1 MATSHCRQRAP
12 ADPNPDP
19 NPNPNQAA
27 GTQLQ
32 AAQLQLK
39 DQLSDALRRRATTA
53 RTAQRLCA
61 SLAPRVQRRAL
72 MRCSWHALRMHVQLA
87 RSQRPAQKLSQGG
100 MGGMGGRGGRQPTRS
115 PVQPSPSASSP
126 PILPSPS
133 STLPSSTSS
142 PLGYPIDDA
151 QWRRRLGRLQESAKF
166 DRAALRDAV
175 RGARHAA
182 ARQVEAEAEAE
193 ARGQQTVEAEARALR
208 AEEQLR
214 ALQPA
219 AYRLGEMEQQAR
231 DRVGRRVQEAAS
243 PALPAHPRYQG
254 GSPLQGPDAEV
265 VGSRHPAHASPAH
278 RMGPRALYQGQGSP
292 HQGSPLQGP
301 DAEVLGSRRL
311 SDVDGYL
318 DPRSRRLSDVD
329 GYLDSP
335 AAGGA
340 GADAQSSAAPPA
352 AAARA
357 RANPAAAAAPAA
369 AAPTAAR
376 ARALLTALQEPGGAD
391 AGLAPTLPPAPPPTS
406 APLDGGVAAQAA
418 QAAQAPLDAR
428 GTQPAGA
435 TIATLWR
442 SDAPGRDAP
451 LVGGQP
457 SVGGG
462 SQPAVL
468 ELGFFER
475 VGSSVGS
482 FFSQL
487 QAEREQAAAA
497 EREAAAAERAAVA
510 AAAVE
515 LEEAV
520 AFAEAEEQ
528 ASVRRRS
535 SAIAIQRMWI
545 RTTSTYS
552 GQAQPST
559 ASAGSATRAS
569 LVGAVV
575 GFTGEISPPS
585 PRSAGDL
592 TV

>member
-1 MATSHCRQRAP
+1 
-12 ADPNPDP
+12 
-19 NPNPNQAA
+19 
-27 GTQLQ
+27 
-32 AAQLQLK
+32 
-39 DQLSDALRRRATTA
+39 
-53 RTAQRLCA
+53 
-61 SLAPRVQRRAL
+61 
-72 MRCSWHALRMHVQLA
+72 MHVQLA

-100 MGGMGGRGGRQPTRS
+100 MGGVGGMGGRQPTRS
-115 PVQPSPSASSP
+115 SVQPSPSASSP

-182 ARQVEAEAEAE
+182 ARQAEAEAEAE

-265 VGSRHPAHASPAH
+265 VGSRHPAHASHAH

-318 DPRSRRLSDVD
+318 DSSRRLSDVDGYLDPRSRRLSDVD

-335 AAGGA
+335 AAGPA

-357 RANPAAAAAPAA
+357 RANPAAAATPAAAAPAA
-369 AAPTAAR
+369 AAPAAAR

-391 AGLAPTLPPAPPPTS
+391 AGLAPTPPPAPPPTS

-442 SDAPGRDAP
+442 SDAPGRDAA

-462 SQPAVL
+462 SQPAVV

-497 EREAAAAERAAVA
+497 EREAVVAERAAA
-510 AAAVE
+510 AAAAAE

-569 LVGAVV
+569 LVGGVV